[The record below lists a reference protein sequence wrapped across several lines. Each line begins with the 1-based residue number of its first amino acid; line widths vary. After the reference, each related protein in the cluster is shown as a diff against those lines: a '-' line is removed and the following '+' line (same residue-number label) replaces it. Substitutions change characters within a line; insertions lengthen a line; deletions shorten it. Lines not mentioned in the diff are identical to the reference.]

1 MADDISDLK
10 LLVQLVQAGSL
21 SEAARRLQSSPPVMS
36 RRLAA
41 MEQRLGVM
49 LVSRGSRRFV
59 LTEEGSLLHQRALR
73 ILADIEEAEAE
84 AATKGKEPRG
94 TLRVSA
100 PLQIGRR
107 LIAPLIGRF
116 VERYPEID
124 AQLSLSDSDH
134 DIVGD
139 ELDVA
144 LTVGTPTD
152 PDLVMRRL
160 LVSRKVICASPAYL
174 SKFGM
179 PRLPEDLLKH
189 NCIRKLRGR
198 RVLDTWRFLDERGY
212 RDIRIKGSLAT
223 DSGEVMHEWL
233 LNGRGIGQKALWD
246 IEEDLESGRLVE
258 CLAGFTDDRL
268 ELCAS
273 FVGRPY
279 LLPRTR
285 VFVDFIAEALNAH
298 RRAKIAEPPRQVG
311 DQVVRVLEPDMQA

>member
-1 MADDISDLK
+1 MKETPAMADEISDLR
-10 LLVQLVQAGSL
+10 LLIQMVAAGSL

-41 MEQRLGVM
+41 MEARLGVM
-49 LVSRGSRRFV
+49 LVSRSSRRFV
-59 LTEEGSLLHQRALR
+59 LTEEGSLLYQRALK
-73 ILADIEEAEAE
+73 ILADIDEAEAE

-124 AQLSLSDSDH
+124 AQLSLSDSDF
-134 DIVGD
+134 DIVGE

-144 LTVGTPTD
+144 LTVGTPSD

-160 LVSRKVICASPAYL
+160 LVSRKIICASPAYL

-179 PRLPEDLLKH
+179 PTRPEDLLKH

-198 RVLDTWRFLDERGY
+198 RVMDTWRFLDERGH
-212 RDIRIKGSLAT
+212 RDIRVNGSLAT

-233 LNGRGIGQKALWD
+233 LNGRGVGQKALWD
-246 IEEDLESGRLVE
+246 IEEDLETGRLVE
-258 CLAGFTDDRL
+258 CLAGFSDDRL

-298 RRAKIAEPPRQVG
+298 RRAKISE
-311 DQVVRVLEPDMQA
+311 

>member
-1 MADDISDLK
+1 MADEISDLR
-10 LLVQLVQAGSL
+10 LLVQLEAAGSL

-41 MEQRLGVM
+41 MEARLGVM

-59 LTEEGSLLHQRALR
+59 LTEEGTLLHQRALR
-73 ILADIEEAEAE
+73 ILADIDEAEAE

-94 TLRVSA
+94 TLRVGA

-124 AQLSLSDSDH
+124 AQLTLSDSLH
-134 DIVGD
+134 D
-139 ELDVA
+139 EEFDVS
-144 LTVGTPTD
+144 LTVGSPSD
-152 PDLVMRRL
+152 PDLLMRRL
-160 LVSRKVICASPAYL
+160 LISRKVICASPAYL
-174 SKFGM
+174 SRYGM

-198 RVLDTWRFLDERGY
+198 SVIDVWHFIDEKGP
-212 RDIRIKGSLAT
+212 RDIRVNGSLAT

-246 IEEDLESGRLVE
+246 IEDDLEQGRLIE
-258 CLAGFTDDRL
+258 CLTGFTDDRL

-273 FVGRPY
+273 FIGRPY

-285 VFVDFIAEALNAH
+285 VFVDFIADALSTH
-298 RRAKIAEPPRQVG
+298 RRAK
-311 DQVVRVLEPDMQA
+311 VVETAA

>member
-1 MADDISDLK
+1 MADEISDLR
-10 LLVQLVQAGSL
+10 LLVHLEAAGSL

-41 MEQRLGVM
+41 MERRLGVM
-49 LVSRGSRRFV
+49 LVSRGSRRFA
-59 LTEEGSLLHQRALR
+59 LTEEGSLLHRRALR
-73 ILADIEEAEAE
+73 ILAEIDEAEAE

-94 TLRVSA
+94 TLKVGA

-124 AQLSLSDSDH
+124 AQLMLSDFGLDV
-134 DIVGD
+134 VGE

-144 LTVGTPTD
+144 LTVGTPSD

-174 SKFGM
+174 SRFGM
-179 PRLPEDLLKH
+179 PRTPEDLLQH
-189 NCIRKLRGR
+189 NCIRRLRGR
-198 RVLDTWRFLDERGY
+198 SVIDTWHFIDDKGS
-212 RDIRIKGSLAT
+212 RDIRVNGSLAT

-233 LNGRGIGQKALWD
+233 LSGRGIGHKALWD
-246 IEEDLESGRLVE
+246 IEDDLEQGRLIE
-258 CLAGFTDDRL
+258 CLAGFTLDRL

-285 VFVDFIAEALNAH
+285 VFVDFIAEALTESTRA
-298 RRAKIAEPPRQVG
+298 RIRAKTVETA
-311 DQVVRVLEPDMQA
+311 A

>member
-1 MADDISDLK
+1 MANEISDLR
-10 LLVQLVQAGSL
+10 LLVHLEAAGSL

-41 MEQRLGVM
+41 MERRLGVM

-59 LTEEGSLLHQRALR
+59 LTEEGTLLHRRALR
-73 ILADIEEAEAE
+73 ILADIDEAEAE

-94 TLRVSA
+94 TLRVGA

-124 AQLSLSDSDH
+124 AQLSLSDL
-134 DIVGD
+134 GEMGE
-139 ELDVA
+139 ELDVS
-144 LTVGTPTD
+144 LTVGAPSD

-160 LVSRKVICASPAYL
+160 LLSRRVICASPAYL
-174 SKFGM
+174 SRHGI

-198 RVLDTWRFLDERGY
+198 TVIDIWHFIGENGPREMRVH
-212 RDIRIKGSLAT
+212 GSLAT

-233 LNGRGIGQKALWD
+233 LNGRGIGHKALWD
-246 IEEDLESGRLVE
+246 IEDDLEQGRLIE

-273 FVGRPY
+273 FIGRPY

-285 VFVDFIAEALNAH
+285 AFVDFIADALSTHH
-298 RRAKIAEPPRQVG
+298 RSTLGETAAQASR
-311 DQVVRVLEPDMQA
+311 PDRSGLAPGR

>member
-1 MADDISDLK
+1 MADDISDLR

-36 RRLAA
+36 RRLAS
-41 MEQRLGVM
+41 MELRLGVM
-49 LVSRGSRRFV
+49 LVSRGSRRFA
-59 LTEEGSLLHQRALR
+59 LTEEGTLLHQRALK
-73 ILADIEEAEAE
+73 ILADIDEAVAE

-116 VERYPEID
+116 VERYPEIE
-124 AQLSLSDSDH
+124 AQLSLSDSNF
-134 DIVGD
+134 DIGG
-139 ELDVA
+139 EESDVA

-160 LVSRKVICASPAYL
+160 LVSRRVICASPAYL
-174 SKFGM
+174 SRFGM
-179 PRLPEDLLKH
+179 PARPEDLLQH

-198 RVLDTWRFLDERGY
+198 RVMDSWRFIDERGY
-212 RDIRIKGSLAT
+212 RDIHIKGSLAT

-246 IEEDLESGRLVE
+246 IEDDLETGRLVE
-258 CLAGFTDDRL
+258 CLAGFSDDRL

-279 LLPRTR
+279 LLPRIR

-298 RRAKIAEPPRQVG
+298 RRAKVSEPPRQIG
-311 DQVVRVLEPDMQA
+311 DKVIRILETDMQA

>member
-1 MADDISDLK
+1 MADEISDLR
-10 LLVQLVQAGSL
+10 LLVQMVAAGSL

-59 LTEEGSLLHQRALR
+59 LTEEGSLLHQRALK
-73 ILADIEEAEAE
+73 ILSDIEEAEAE

-94 TLRVSA
+94 TLRVCA

-107 LIAPLIGRF
+107 LIAPLVGRF
-116 VERYPEID
+116 VERYPDID
-124 AQLSLSDSDH
+124 IQLGLSDFRNDLAF
-134 DIVGD
+134 D

-144 LTVGTPTD
+144 LTVGAPSD

-160 LVSRKVICASPAYL
+160 LISRKVICASPDYL
-174 SKFGM
+174 SRFGV
-179 PRLPEDLLKH
+179 PQVPEDLLRH

-198 RVLDTWRFLDERGY
+198 QVIDTWHFIDEKGPREL
-212 RDIRIKGSLAT
+212 RLNGSLAT
-223 DSGEVMHEWL
+223 NSGEVMHEWL

-246 IEEDLESGRLVE
+246 IEEDLEAGRLVE

-268 ELCAS
+268 ELCVS

-285 VFVDFIAEALNAH
+285 VFVDFIAEALASP
-298 RRAKIAEPPRQVG
+298 RRAKVSEPSRQVG
-311 DQVVRVLEPDMQA
+311 DQVFRIF

>member
-1 MADDISDLK
+1 MADEISDLR
-10 LLVQLVQAGSL
+10 LLVQFVQAGSL

-59 LTEEGSLLHQRALR
+59 LTEEGTLLHQRAIK
-73 ILADIEEAEAE
+73 ILADIDEAEAE

-124 AQLSLSDSDH
+124 AQLSLSDSNF
-134 DIVGD
+134 DIVG
-139 ELDVA
+139 EESDVA

-160 LVSRKVICASPAYL
+160 LVSRRVICASPAYL
-174 SKFGM
+174 SRFGM
-179 PRLPEDLLKH
+179 PARPEDLLQH

-198 RVLDTWRFLDERGY
+198 RVMDSWRFVDERGY
-212 RDIRIKGSLAT
+212 RDIPIKGSLAT

-246 IEEDLESGRLVE
+246 IEDDLETGRLVE
-258 CLAGFTDDRL
+258 CLAGFSDDRL

-285 VFVDFIAEALNAH
+285 VFVDFIAEALSAH
-298 RRAKIAEPPRQVG
+298 RRSKLSEPVRQVG
-311 DQVVRVLEPDMQA
+311 DKVIRILETDMQA

>member
-1 MADDISDLK
+1 MADEISDLR
-10 LLVQLVQAGSL
+10 LLVQLEAAGSL

-36 RRLAA
+36 RRLSA

-59 LTEEGSLLHQRALR
+59 LTEEGSLLHQRALK
-73 ILADIEEAEAE
+73 ILADIDEAEAE

-94 TLRVSA
+94 TLRVGA

-116 VERYPEID
+116 VERYPDID
-124 AQLSLSDSDH
+124 VQLHLSDSCNDM
-134 DIVGD
+134 IGE

-144 LTVGTPTD
+144 LTVGIPD
-152 PDLVMRRL
+152 EPDLVMRRL
-160 LVSRKVICASPAYL
+160 LISRKVICASPDYL
-174 SKFGM
+174 ARYGI
-179 PRLPEDLLKH
+179 PRVPEDLADH
-189 NCIRKLRGR
+189 NCIRKQRGR
-198 RVLDTWRFLDERGY
+198 HIIDIWHFVDGKGPRELRVN
-212 RDIRIKGSLAT
+212 GSLAT
-223 DSGEVMHEWL
+223 NSGEVIHEWL

-246 IEEDLESGRLVE
+246 IEEDLEQGRLIE

-285 VFVDFIAEALNAH
+285 VFVDFIADALNVH
-298 RRAKIAEPPRQVG
+298 RRSKTVETAA
-311 DQVVRVLEPDMQA
+311 